1 MGDIY
6 QLNFQNRIDDKV
18 CSFALHYEQTGGSTG
33 AAGARQAAHSANN
46 QIVPLLLDILA
57 TDVSFQGVSAKRVYP
72 LPGYTAR
79 IGSDDSP
86 GTFSGTSLPAICCLV
101 LNLRNSAG
109 NLPRP
114 GRLFISGV
122 SKGAVDNG
130 QWLAA
135 FLTTEVTAFAAGLKE
150 LNAGGDGDFEG
161 NLIVMR
167 RYEMIDN
174 PDPPPL
180 RILSKLVPPL
190 AIPVTDIDFAI
201 EPGRQI
207 LRKSKMF
214 GQ

>member
-6 QLNFQNRIDDKV
+6 QLNFQTRIDDKV
-18 CSFALHYEQTGGSTG
+18 CRFALHYEQTGGSTG
-33 AAGARQAAHSANN
+33 APGARQAALSADN
-46 QIVPLLLDILA
+46 QIKPLLLDILA
-57 TDVSFQGVSAKRVYP
+57 TDVSFQGISAKRVHP
-72 LPGYTAR
+72 LPGFTANMQ
-79 IGSDDSP
+79 SNDSA
-86 GTFSGTSLPAICCLV
+86 GTYSGTALPAICCLV
-101 LNLRNSAG
+101 LNLRNGSG

-114 GRLFISGV
+114 GRLFISGC

-135 FLTTEVTAFAAGLKE
+135 FLTTEVTAFGAGIKSLV
-150 LNAGGDGDFEG
+150 AGGDGDFAG
-161 NLIVMR
+161 DLVVLR

-174 PDPPPL
+174 PSPPPD

-207 LRKSKMF
+207 LRKSQMI
-214 GQ
+214 GL